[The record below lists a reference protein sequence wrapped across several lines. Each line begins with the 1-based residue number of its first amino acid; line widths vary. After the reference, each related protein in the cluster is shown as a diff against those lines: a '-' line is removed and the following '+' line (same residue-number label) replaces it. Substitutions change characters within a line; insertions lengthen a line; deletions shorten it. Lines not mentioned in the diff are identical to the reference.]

1 MKLDRAEITH
11 NEVVGRDHRG
21 DPVHHIKTLGGAH
34 FFISISP
41 YGEVTVLST
50 AAHRAIGKNQAESRA
65 NIDWDQSSNLFKSE
79 AMSVHAP
86 PVESN
91 PTNHFR
97 QAAYFSK
104 RFGKVKKTPNPTFE
118 DKLLMVM
125 LQESALNHY
134 KMMGDDD
141 ERAKRNHDIQ
151 SHYHSEVGE
160 DYNPPFDNEA
170 LVNAFEAKQ
179 AAAPNVS
186 KSEEP
191 LEKDRGRITFPADPK
206 ITDRPDQ
213 EVTQIHDDRQLK
225 VRDKLADN
233 SSRGTLTS
241 KVRDSG
247 AEITDKVNRM
257 ISDVVSRKAGFA
269 GVNQTRRYSGI
280 TEYPAVSSMD
290 ERNKTHESN
299 AINEHEGF
307 HNLVAKITNKHGSQV
322 GQDFVD
328 HLYNSISPESK
339 SFISSF
345 IKGRGYDDNDPNF
358 KEEVIA
364 HIRDLGHIPKD
375 REDYKKHHGLSDD
388 DMREHMRRINKD
400 WNVALK
406 VSNGFNLGKSE
417 SESSVSD
424 LVVEFII
431 EDTVS
436 LITLL
441 SSRK

>member
-1 MKLDRAEITH
+1 LKLNRAEIIT
-11 NEVVGRDHRG
+11 NEIVGHDHYG
-21 DPVHHIKTLGGAH
+21 HPVHHIRTLGGAH
-34 FFISISP
+34 FMVSISP
-41 YGEVTVLST
+41 QGETTVLST
-50 AAHRAIGKNQAESRA
+50 AAHRAFAKSQAEGRA
-65 NIDWDQSSNLFKSE
+65 NINWDESSNLFKSE
-79 AMSVHAP
+79 AMSVPAA

-91 PTNHFR
+91 PTNHFK

-141 ERAKRNHDIQ
+141 QRAKRNHEIQ
-151 SHYHSEVGE
+151 SHYHSEVGD

-170 LVNAFEAKQ
+170 LVNAFDAKQ
-179 AAAPNVS
+179 AQEPQVE
-186 KSEEP
+186 KSEV
-191 LEKDRGRITFPADPK
+191 LQKDRGRITFPADPK
-206 ITDRPDQ
+206 ITNRPDQ
-213 EVTQIHDDRQLK
+213 EVTQIHNDNQLK

-241 KVRDSG
+241 KVKDSG
-247 AEITDKVNRM
+247 VKIDDKINRM
-257 ISDVVSRKAGFA
+257 IENAVSGKDGFA
-269 GVNQTRRYSGI
+269 GVNQTRRYGDT
-280 TEYPAVSSMD
+280 TEYPATSSMD
-290 ERNKTHESN
+290 ERHETHDSN

-339 SFISSF
+339 DSVSSF
-345 IKGRGYDDNDPNF
+345 IKGRGYDYNDPSF
-358 KEEVIA
+358 KEEVVA

-375 REDYKKHHGLSDD
+375 REDYKKHHGLSDN
-388 DMREHMRRINKD
+388 DMRDHMRRINKD
-400 WNVALK
+400 WDVALK
-406 VSNGFNLGKSE
+406 TSNKFSLGKSE
-417 SESSVSD
+417 SVSSISD

-431 EDTVS
+431 EDTIS
-436 LITLL
+436 LVTTL